1 MRPVRPA
8 DICILLRSVKDKAGV
23 YLQALEKRGISG
35 IGENGGGYL
44 YSREISA
51 VLSLLRAVDNP
62 LLDIDLAAA
71 MLSPLAAF
79 TPDELAEIRLK
90 GRDRSLY
97 ACLVLH
103 AQENTKSADFL
114 RLVQHLR
121 ARSAGIPVS
130 RLITEL
136 YDLTGFEAVAGLWKT
151 GVSVCRICGCFR
163 SMPLA
168 MRSGAIRGCP
178 PSCGSST
185 VWWNPGRI
193 WTRAPWC
200 PPGRIPSPS

>member
-130 RLITEL
+130 GSSPSSMTSPALRRWP
-136 YDLTGFEAVAGLWKT
+136 GPWKT

-178 PSCGSST
+178 LSCGSST
-185 VWWNPGRI
+185 GWWNPGRI
-193 WTRAPWC
+193 
-200 PPGRIPSPS
+200 